1 MCLKMCEASPCAWY
15 SLTLSEPVQAR
26 QSENTSIPQGLRRLG
41 LALIPAQHPSHL
53 LGTTLISSADE
64 PALQTL
70 SNHILLKWHRL
81 ENFSHLIDQLNRQRY
96 FCFIYPFP
104 HLSKSN
110 FLRAGEYNFVSSPR
124 WHAVALPSLLLRKV
138 IPKQSHT

>member
-1 MCLKMCEASPCAWY
+1 MLVLQFDLEADTECRAWHILQGGSTTMCLKMCEASPCAWY

-81 ENFSHLIDQLNRQRY
+81 ENFSHLTDQLNRQEIFLFY
-96 FCFIYPFP
+96 
-104 HLSKSN
+104 LS
-110 FLRAGEYNFVSSPR
+110 
-124 WHAVALPSLLLRKV
+124 
-138 IPKQSHT
+138 IPPPLQE